1 MNGEV
6 QLIVK
11 IPGTAP
17 SGVVLATESGVIND
31 SVNPQEVFSYP
42 NDMSAYVGGYVQIQS
57 AVYGDLGT
65 FFISAVTIDNPAFSY
80 ISPTNTQIFTTVPWN
95 FNVGGA
101 DLPNFNYMEAVPST
115 TECYLDLFE
124 NESISQNWKFQ
135 DLSNFTAQGAFTRE
149 FRVPFSDNNQKALG
163 ALFDVNVDAGSNNY
177 FHYKLPAE
185 IRVDT
190 LPIATG
196 YVRVRK
202 VYKTMNRISEVEL
215 AFYAETPDLVRNI
228 GDKKLSDIADL
239 TTLDEVIN
247 YGNVTNPNSTR
258 IFTILDRGQR
268 WSEGGE
274 ANTRSLITASTPV
287 WPADLTPAMNWGYLF
302 EKIITEAGFELV
314 SGTLNAAISTYWM
327 PWCNS
332 SALVTSGSY
341 NEFFFRAYPSAS
353 TGINNTFTTIPI
365 NTELFDN
372 SNDFNT
378 GTNTYT
384 APAGGWFTFRAI
396 VKFTNA
402 LPNPIDIIIALS
414 VNGSTA
420 FNEMYVGTI
429 DNGSVI
435 DCNLRI
441 ALEVGDTVQLKAL
454 QTFGP
459 ATAFVSVDAGDGTY
473 NSTLFE
479 LNKTE
484 LFYGQT
490 IYYNLNAPDMKQ
502 IDFVTDVIKMHN
514 CAIVPDRAIPNKL
527 YVVPQNSYLG
537 SGDVLDWTSKLDT
550 SKDVVIGSTTDLQ
563 KSKFQ
568 FTYTAGEDVI
578 SKLYKNAERIYGDYE
593 AVGYTIN
600 PNTTPSD
607 YAIGDQKIQLVT
619 RSTPMGVINGSGFI
633 MPVFLNDQQE
643 FIAPGPRCL
652 FEAGAY
658 NLQLWDDGL
667 SSASVTSVPVLNHY
681 SLINANIDDLD
692 LNWAP
697 EVPTYNITSNPYRN
711 LFNEYWRTY
720 MNALYSPEARMMEAN
735 FALSLSDILTFKFSD
750 KIWIQDSY
758 WRIVEI
764 TDYKVGMYESTKVKL
779 LKFLEDVEDCT
790 STPVSVSV
798 NGEVNFEDGNGD
810 PVASTQDC
818 CVRYGYNWDEVNAI
832 CWAFTPTGER
842 PNSGVNGSAT
852 VPAARVI
859 KTAVQTRSIINSVIN
874 GEDVTIE
881 VGNKDMLA
889 VGQNLSL
896 TKVVDGNT
904 MLGKNVYTNLPG
916 IHVGGG
922 YRGGN
927 IANAAYTGWAQ
938 FGQFVLQRQFTI
950 ATSGDVFDLYIEG
963 VAGEYINIPDEA
975 ILSVIMNVSISD
987 SIGGYETSVHHFT
1000 LDKFAGIANASAIT
1014 TLSTIGAIG
1023 TNVFTFGIDTATNT
1037 DEHRVNVTVTGG
1049 TYPLGVVV
1057 TASIQYQQVKTSM

>member
-1 MNGEV
+1 MHGEV

-11 IPGTAP
+11 SGESVTYKTGGLPNGVLSLITNDGTIAP
-17 SGVVLATESGVIND
+17 ILSNDILSAFITQASNGGDNIIKAYDVSHVLLATYELD
-31 SVNPQEVFSYP
+31 AAL
-42 NDMSAYVGGYVQIQS
+42 SAVGGPGAYNYYLLNGIIPDPNT
-57 AVYGDLGT
+57 AYIT
-65 FFISAVTIDNPAFSY
+65 FTIDT
-80 ISPTNTQIFTTVPWN
+80 ISNT
-95 FNVGGA
+95 
-101 DLPNFNYMEAVPST
+101 
-115 TECYLDLFE
+115 YLDLFE

-135 DLSNFTAQGAFTRE
+135 DLSNFTAQGAFSRE
-149 FRVPFSDNNQKALG
+149 FRIPFSENNQNALG
-163 ALFDVNVDAGSNNY
+163 ALFDVNVEAGTENY
-177 FHYKLPAE
+177 FHYKLAAE

-202 VYKTMNRISEVEL
+202 IYKSMNRINEVEL

-228 GDKKLSDIADL
+228 GEKKLGDIADL
-239 TTLDEVIN
+239 TTLDEIIS
-247 YGNVTNPNSTR
+247 YDNVTNPNATR

-274 ANTRSLITASTPV
+274 TGTRSLITASTPV
-287 WPADLTPAMNWGYLF
+287 WPADLTPAMNWWYLF
-302 EKIITEAGFELV
+302 EQIITEAGFELV
-314 SGTLNAAISTYWM
+314 AGTLQNALETYWM

-332 SALVTSGSY
+332 RQLVGSDSY
-341 NEFFFRAYPSAS
+341 NEQFFRAYNSANQS
-353 TGINNTFTTIPI
+353 IPI
-365 NTELFDN
+365 TATIIPVNTEVFDN
-372 SNDFNT
+372 GGDFNT
-378 GTNTYT
+378 GTNTYVT
-384 APAGGWFTFRAI
+384 PTDGYYTFRI
-396 VKFTNA
+396 VAKFTLTGAISTFVNIG
-402 LPNPIDIIIALS
+402 LLIDGVFVQIDTFN
-414 VNGSTA
+414 VNSGDIVDTT
-420 FNEMYVGTI
+420 FRIGI
-429 DNGSVI
+429 DAASN
-435 DCNLRI
+435 
-441 ALEVGDTVQLKAL
+441 VQLQMNNTNNTTNL
-454 QTFGP
+454 TLL
-459 ATAFVSVDAGDGTY
+459 AGDGTY
-473 NSTLFE
+473 SNSLFE
-479 LNKTE
+479 LVKTE
-484 LFYGQT
+484 FNFGQT

-550 SKDVVIGSTTDLQ
+550 SKDIVISSTTDLQ
-563 KSKFQ
+563 KAKFQ
-568 FTYTAGEDVI
+568 FTYTAGEDII

-600 PNTTPSD
+600 PNSTPSD
-607 YAIGDQKIQLVT
+607 FAIGDQKIQLVT
-619 RSTPMGVINGSGFI
+619 RSTPAGVIKGSGFI

-643 FIAPGPRCL
+643 FIAPGARCL
-652 FEAGAY
+652 FEAGSY
-658 NLQLWDDGL
+658 SIQLWDDGV
-667 SSASVTSVPVLNHY
+667 SSASATAVPVLNHY

-720 MNALYSPEARMMEAN
+720 MNALYSPEARMMEAS
-735 FALSLSDILTFKFSD
+735 FALDLKDILTFKFSD

-798 NGEVNFEDGNGD
+798 NGEVNFENAAGD
-810 PVASTQDC
+810 PAEATQDC

-859 KTAVQTRSIINSVIN
+859 KTAVQTRSIINSVIS
-874 GEDVTIE
+874 GEDVAIE
-881 VGNKDMLA
+881 IGNKDMLA

-922 YRGGN
+922 YRGGD
-927 IANAAYTGWAQ
+927 IANSAYTGWAQ
-938 FGQFVLQRQFTI
+938 FGQFTLQRLTT
-950 ATSGDVFDLYIEG
+950 ATASGDTFNLYIEG
-963 VAGEYINIPDEA
+963 VAGEYIELEDDTVW
-975 ILSVIMNVSISD
+975 SVIMNVTITDTLANS
-987 SIGGYETSVHHFT
+987 ETSLHQFT
-1000 LDKFAGIANASAIT
+1000 LSKFGGVSTASAIN
-1014 TLSTIGAIG
+1014 TLSTSGAIG
-1023 TNVFTFGIDTATNT
+1023 AFVFTFDVDTTTNP
-1037 DEHRVNVTVTGG
+1037 DEHRIRVAISGG
-1049 TYPLGVVV
+1049 AYPFAFL
-1057 TASIQYQQVKTSM
+1057 TAASIQYQQVKTTY